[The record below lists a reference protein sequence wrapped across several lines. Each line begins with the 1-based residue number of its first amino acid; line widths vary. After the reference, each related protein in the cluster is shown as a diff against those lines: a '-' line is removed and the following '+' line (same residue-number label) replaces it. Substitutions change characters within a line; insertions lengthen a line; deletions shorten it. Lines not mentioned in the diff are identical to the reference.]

1 MFSRSFVSRVSRLD
15 LEVEEE
21 SLTNFLV
28 YSDSNLSL
36 ILDL

>member
-1 MFSRSFVSRVSRLD
+1 MFSKSFVSRVSRLD